1 MLRIP
6 LRFVIGTNCCPTEM
20 PSPVSSPVSSLGSQ
34 SARKATPRRSPRPR
48 KVTASGPRWPSSDS
62 SDDDEEEVR
71 RLEAALAAAKAK
83 RKRRQP
89 LDDVTIEAIR
99 AVAASRE
106 LCRNLE
112 AASHKELQRLAAL
125 CGIKVT
131 FHPAINANQRST
143 VILAKLEKLV
153 EEGSLP
159 PPPAPKSARTAAA
172 ASGYDT
178 LDADALTKHW
188 SSRVR
193 GDDEAYF
200 RQMRRDHMA
209 AMGIPLS
216 DSEPED
222 DGSDS
227 EEEEN

>member
-1 MLRIP
+1 
-6 LRFVIGTNCCPTEM
+6 M

-48 KVTASGPRWPSSDS
+48 KVTASGPQWPSSDS
-62 SDDDEEEVR
+62 SDDDDDEEVR

-83 RKRRQP
+83 KKRRQP
-89 LDDVTIEAIR
+89 LDDATIEAIR

-106 LCRNLE
+106 LCRNLA
-112 AASHKELQRLAAL
+112 AASHKELQRLATL
-125 CGIKVT
+125 CGIKVM
-131 FHPAINANQRST
+131 FHPAIDADQRST

-227 EEEEN
+227 DEEGISDSEEEESSYP

>member
-1 MLRIP
+1 MAP
-6 LRFVIGTNCCPTEM
+6 
-20 PSPVSSPVSSLGSQ
+20 SPVSSLGSQ

-48 KVTASGPRWPSSDS
+48 KVTASGPQWSSSDS
-62 SDDDEEEVR
+62 SDEDDDEVR

-89 LDDVTIEAIR
+89 LDDATIEAIR

-106 LCRNLE
+106 LCRNLA

-125 CGIKVT
+125 CGIKVM

-153 EEGSLP
+153 DESSLP
-159 PPPAPKSARTAAA
+159 PPVPKSART
-172 ASGYDT
+172 
-178 LDADALTKHW
+178 
-188 SSRVR
+188 VR
-193 GDDEAYF
+193 AEI
-200 RQMRRDHMA
+200 
-209 AMGIPLS
+209 MGVPLS
-216 DSEPED
+216 DAESED

-227 EEEEN
+227 EEEECNNVQG